1 MNNKKIQK
9 LITYQSIIIG
19 LGLLI
24 LNVILDMGIMT
35 LPIVQITPILMWVVR
50 VLSTICLAVGL
61 GLITGIISNKISL
74 SNIDDLYSGIDKTQ
88 QEKILKALIPQS
100 DNNDFYTY
108 QESMISKCLNLEQ
121 HYKTNVI
128 YNVDVS
134 IENGIVIAKTTM
146 SCKEYR
152 LTNDFDKIQVK
163 FDSIQS
169 HIEQIKFSVPDKPN
183 KSQTIEQLNIKNQ
196 PLNLM
201 AQI

>member
-74 SNIDDLYSGIDKTQ
+74 SNIDDLY
-88 QEKILKALIPQS
+88 
-100 DNNDFYTY
+100 
-108 QESMISKCLNLEQ
+108 
-121 HYKTNVI
+121 
-128 YNVDVS
+128 
-134 IENGIVIAKTTM
+134 
-146 SCKEYR
+146 
-152 LTNDFDKIQVK
+152 
-163 FDSIQS
+163 
-169 HIEQIKFSVPDKPN
+169 
-183 KSQTIEQLNIKNQ
+183 
-196 PLNLM
+196 
-201 AQI
+201 